1 LRVRGSGASDAKRAA
16 HWAARTE
23 NATCSNEKS
32 GKKPGN
38 AHVAFLFSMTK
49 PMKKR
54 FLKGNS
60 SLDRDRV
67 ERLRFKPEKKGK
79 NFGRNEE
86 SSAQPKRGLF
96 FFWQRESG
104 VGVSQGVVIERL

>member
-60 SLDRDRV
+60 SLIV
-67 ERLRFKPEKKGK
+67 IGSKPRGSNPRKE
-79 NFGRNEE
+79 NFGCNEE

>member
-1 LRVRGSGASDAKRAA
+1 MRTWHFCSHDETDEKTILERRVVSIVIGSKDYGSNPKR
-16 HWAARTE
+16 
-23 NATCSNEKS
+23 
-32 GKKPGN
+32 
-38 AHVAFLFSMTK
+38 
-49 PMKKR
+49 
-54 FLKGNS
+54 
-60 SLDRDRV
+60 
-67 ERLRFKPEKKGK
+67 KGK

>member
-1 LRVRGSGASDAKRAA
+1 VFKREERKKAGKCARGIF
-16 HWAARTE
+16 
-23 NATCSNEKS
+23 
-32 GKKPGN
+32 
-38 AHVAFLFSMTK
+38 VLMTK

-60 SLDRDRV
+60 SLIVIGSKDY
-67 ERLRFKPEKKGK
+67 GS
-79 NFGRNEE
+79 N
-86 SSAQPKRGLF
+86 PKRKEKTSGVTNTRPLSLKGLF

>member
-1 LRVRGSGASDAKRAA
+1 LGCAYRKRDVFKREERKKAGKCARGIF
-16 HWAARTE
+16 
-23 NATCSNEKS
+23 
-32 GKKPGN
+32 
-38 AHVAFLFSMTK
+38 VLMTK

-60 SLDRDRV
+60 SLIVIGSKDYGSNPKRK
-67 ERLRFKPEKKGK
+67 E
-79 NFGRNEE
+79 NFGCNEE